1 VKALA
6 YLPYLLGVVGVIVY
20 GAISGLAGPKSGGV
34 LGAIRG
40 EDGRLSTSKF
50 QFFLWTGV
58 VIFVWVAIFV
68 AQAIPGALACTTSSN
83 PAIPAN
89 VLLAMG
95 FSVITLA
102 TAKGVTSAYVY
113 AGRTAKG
120 SNNPWSWSDLVCGDD
135 GSRPDLSKIQMLAW
149 TIIAAASYLYTSLA
163 RVAVYTHG
171 TSPGPPCGL
180 PDIDPALMALMGIGQ
195 GAYLGTKIVQ
205 TATVILRSL
214 SKPQTYAGDTVTI
227 NGSGFG
233 NQTGSVYFGRVAAVL
248 AADQPAWTDTA
259 IKVVVPA
266 IDSADNQPF
275 KPGDT
280 VMVGVLLAG
289 ADGTSSTGNTLPFT
303 YAAPAA
309 AAPAA
314 PASAVAPASAPLPP
328 DQAVSVVRN
337 WLDDHM
343 KTRAVAEGGPPADDP
358 VLYRL
363 IKTPTFDS
371 PVMSVKGPV
380 HPPAPAR
387 HAFFLDHLPRANWEH
402 WCSYVF
408 VDDDGNVSVVDSTAP
423 PSAKTE
429 TQTRLQYTRP
439 ADLTS

>member
-1 VKALA
+1 VRELA

-20 GAISGLAGPKSGGV
+20 GAICGLAGPKSGGV

-58 VIFVWVAIFV
+58 VIFVWVEIFV

-83 PAIPAN
+83 PAVPAN

-135 GSRPDLSKIQMLAW
+135 GSRPDLSKIQMLVW
-149 TIIAAASYLYTSLA
+149 TIIASASYLYTSLA
-163 RVAVYTHG
+163 RVVVYTHG

-248 AADQPAWTDTA
+248 AADQPAWTETA
-259 IKVVVPA
+259 IKVIVPA

-280 VMVGVLLAG
+280 VMVGVLLTG

-303 YAAPAA
+303 YAAPRTSTS
-309 AAPAA
+309 AAPI
-314 PASAVAPASAPLPP
+314 PA
-328 DQAVSVVRN
+328 DQAESIARN
-337 WLDDHM
+337 WLDQHVR
-343 KTRAVAEGGPPADDP
+343 TRALAEGQPPESDP
-358 VLYRL
+358 ILYRL
-363 IKTPTFDS
+363 SKTRTVDS

-387 HAFFLDHLPRANWEH
+387 HAFFIDHLPRVNWEH

-408 VDDDGNVSVVDSTAP
+408 VDDDGNVSAVDSTVP

-429 TQTRLQYTRP
+429 TRTRLQYARP
-439 ADLTS
+439 TNLAK